1 MKKMSA
7 VLFAVP
13 LFLCSCASTSVD
25 FSRCNPV
32 AIMTIYSNP
41 SVPWYDEKN
50 DAPNQVQATDDGILT
65 GVLNRAINRN
75 NAESETAQSRIDEAS
90 ELFSRRLREAGIAVI
105 DPTVIQ
111 ECSSYKNAGKNLF
124 DYVGKTLPAAG
135 YDVVKSSNG
144 KLNKTMCEE
153 TTAKSVLY
161 VHFLFQKMYVKDGV
175 HNIGVAPRVV
185 LSVYGVD
192 SAGKKLVNREYAAVS
207 PQYVPLVKTS
217 SYDKDELCALFPEV
231 VNEVIRAFLNDVV
244 PAGNAVSAEV
254 SPIRLPKSQAAAE
267 ENADEKN
274 AVYEEK
280 KSLAEKSL
288 ERGMSAEEV
297 SELTELPLEDVEQ
310 LR

>member
-192 SAGKKLVNREYAAVS
+192 SAGKKLVNREYVAVS
-207 PQYVPLVKTS
+207 SICAVGKNV
-217 SYDKDELCALFPEV
+217 EL
-231 VNEVIRAFLNDVV
+231 
-244 PAGNAVSAEV
+244 
-254 SPIRLPKSQAAAE
+254 
-267 ENADEKN
+267 
-274 AVYEEK
+274 
-280 KSLAEKSL
+280 
-288 ERGMSAEEV
+288 
-297 SELTELPLEDVEQ
+297 
-310 LR
+310 